1 MTEPGQTIIMKLISQ
16 DRVVHSSSEIEKL
29 LTPLERW
36 GQQHILI
43 VRLRVD
49 ESVMK
54 LISQEG
60 EGIPLELYIF
70 NPLISTNA
78 FLAEDLLSSDDWKKS
93 KQFRTR
99 KTIFS

>member
-1 MTEPGQTIIMKLISQ
+1 MKLISQ

-60 EGIPLELYIF
+60 EGD
-70 NPLISTNA
+70 S
-78 FLAEDLLSSDDWKKS
+78 
-93 KQFRTR
+93 FR
-99 KTIFS
+99 IIYF